1 MVQKLWGKMG
11 LSKVLLHDKGYYIFK
26 FASAKDRENVLAM
39 GPWYISNKQILLKK
53 WKEGIGITSE
63 SCSKAPIWVKL
74 HGLPL
79 SYQTDNRLN
88 CIASGIGKPLFL
100 DKFTERLDPL
110 PYARICV
117 EIDVEAAMPKTLPVP
132 I

>member
-1 MVQKLWGKMG
+1 MLKKGRDLCSNSLMRFFLHSKLPFKVVEPMVQKLWGKMG

-53 WKEGIGITSE
+53 WKEGIDITSE

-79 SYQTDNRLN
+79 SY
-88 CIASGIGKPLFL
+88 
-100 DKFTERLDPL
+100 
-110 PYARICV
+110 
-117 EIDVEAAMPKTLPVP
+117 
-132 I
+132 